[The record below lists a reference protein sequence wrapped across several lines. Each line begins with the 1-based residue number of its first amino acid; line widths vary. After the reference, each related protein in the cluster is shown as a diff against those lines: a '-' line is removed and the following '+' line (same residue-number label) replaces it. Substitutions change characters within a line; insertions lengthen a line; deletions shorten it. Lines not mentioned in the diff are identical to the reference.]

1 LKNRILVDT
10 TIWIEFF
17 RARSKIGDRL
27 EMLLMENAVWTCG
40 IVMFEV
46 LQGIKSE
53 GEKSKI
59 LSLLAGLPYVEM
71 TKALWQSAAVLSTSL
86 KKRGLN
92 LPLSDIFIAIIAI
105 ENDLSVFTLDNHFAQ
120 IPNLK
125 LYGTPYPVK
134 T

>member
-1 LKNRILVDT
+1 MENRILVDT

-17 RARSKIGDRL
+17 RQGSKIGEPL
-27 EMLLMENAVWTCG
+27 EGLLVENGIWTCG
-40 IVMFEV
+40 IVLFEI

-59 LSLLAGLPYVEM
+59 LTLLAGLPYVEM
-71 TKALWQSAAVLSTSL
+71 TKALWQKAAVLSASL
-86 KKRGLN
+86 RKRGVS
-92 LPLSDIFIAIIAI
+92 LPLSDIFIATIAI

-125 LYGTPYPVK
+125 LHSPGK
-134 T
+134 

>member
-17 RARSKIGDRL
+17 RTRSKIGDRL
-27 EMLLMENAVWTCG
+27 ESLLMENAVWTCG

-46 LQGIKSE
+46 VRGIKSE
-53 GEKSKI
+53 HEKSKI
-59 LSLLAGLPYVEM
+59 LDVLTGLPYIEM
-71 TKALWQSAAVLSTSL
+71 TQALWQKSADLSISL
-86 KKRGLN
+86 KKNGLN
-92 LPLSDIFIAIIAI
+92 LPLSDIFIAAVAV
-105 ENDLSVFTLDNHFAQ
+105 ENDLSIFTLDQHFNQ

-125 LYGTPYPVK
+125 LYK

>member
-1 LKNRILVDT
+1 MENRVLVDT

-17 RARSKIGDRL
+17 RQGATIGEPL
-27 EMLLMENAVWTCG
+27 EGLLMENGVWTCG
-40 IVMFEV
+40 IILFEI

-59 LSLLAGLPYVEM
+59 LTLLAGLPYVEM
-71 TKALWQSAAVLSTSL
+71 TKALWQRAAVLSASFR
-86 KKRGLN
+86 KSGVS
-92 LPLSDIFIAIIAI
+92 LPLSDILIATIAI

-125 LYGTPYPVK
+125 LHSLGN
-134 T
+134 